1 LGLDWD
7 ERYKVIRGVCRG
19 LHYLHDK
26 RNIVHRDLKPQNIL
40 MDDTMMP
47 KIADFD
53 LSRLMSQEKSR
64 TVTAK
69 LQGTP

>member
-1 LGLDWD
+1 
-7 ERYKVIRGVCRG
+7 
-19 LHYLHDK
+19 
-26 RNIVHRDLKPQNIL
+26 

-53 LSRLMSQEKSR
+53 LSRLLSQEKSR
-64 TVTAK
+64 TVTSK